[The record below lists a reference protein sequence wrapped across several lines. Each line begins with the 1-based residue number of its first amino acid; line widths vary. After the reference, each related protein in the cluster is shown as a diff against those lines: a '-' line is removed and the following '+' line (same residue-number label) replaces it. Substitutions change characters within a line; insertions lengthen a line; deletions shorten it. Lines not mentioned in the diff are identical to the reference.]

1 MPVTERVPVA
11 LGLQAPPWMA
21 EAPARTLLRGQLLWR
36 AGDAA
41 LKFSWIES
49 GLAKIVHTGVEG
61 NEAIYGLFGPGDD
74 LGVAA
79 VLEHGHYPADAVAA
93 STRLVVRQNL
103 AAPILAAAATDLA
116 LGNAMRDALL
126 SHTRVLRQTIE
137 IFSAGAVPRRLA
149 TLLLTL
155 GERFG
160 AQPIRAGRLLVPL
173 RLSRAELAALVGA
186 RVETIIRIM
195 SRWQREARVV
205 TLPSGFL
212 MRVESLRSIVQH

>member
-1 MPVTERVPVA
+1 MPDAQRANLAAPP
-11 LGLQAPPWMA
+11 PPWMA
-21 EAPARTLLRGQLLWR
+21 EAVSRTLLRGQLLWR

-41 LKFSWIES
+41 QQFTWIES
-49 GLAKIVHTGVEG
+49 GLAKIVHTSAAGT
-61 NEAIYGLFGPGDD
+61 EAIYGLFGPGDD
-74 LGVAA
+74 LGSAA
-79 VLEHGHYPADAVAA
+79 VLEQVRYPADAVAS
-93 STRLVVRQNL
+93 STRLVIRQSL
-103 AAPILAAAATDLA
+103 AAPVLAAAATDLV
-116 LGNAMRDALL
+116 LGQAMRELL
-126 SHTRVLRQTIE
+126 LRHTRILRQTIE
-137 IFSAGAVPRRLA
+137 IFSAGAVPQRLA

-160 AQPIRAGRLLVPL
+160 AHPVRAGRLLVPL

-212 MRVESLRSIVQH
+212 LRVELLRSIVQN